1 MSESSSP
8 TSESTSDDERFMRIA
23 LEEARHGEGR
33 VEPNPMVGCVLVRDG
48 EVIGRGHHTRF
59 GQPHA
64 EVEAIRSLGSAA
76 DAQGTTAYVTL
87 EPCCHHGKT
96 PPCSKALID
105 AGVARVVV
113 AQQDP
118 FPQVD
123 GGGLQ
128 QLTAAGI
135 DVVTGVLADDA
146 SDLLAPYL
154 KTVHQKRPWVIAKWA
169 MTVDGRIATVTGESQ
184 WITGE
189 GARAEVHK
197 LRGRVDAIAV
207 GMGTVEADDPLL
219 TARPTGDRQAT
230 RIVFC
235 SHRLPG
241 AESKLIQTASETPVL
256 LVVSSTIDESA
267 VKPLADLVANVFRC
281 PGDDRTEMVDAVL
294 DHLGELGMTNVMLE
308 GGGELLGSFSEADQ
322 LDECHVYVGAKLFG
336 GASAPGPIAGAGIAK
351 VADANS
357 LRLHRINRFDDD
369 LRLVYRRAQ

>member
-1 MSESSSP
+1 
-8 TSESTSDDERFMRIA
+8 MRIA

-135 DVVTGVLADDA
+135 DVVTGVLADEA

-169 MTVDGRIATVTGESQ
+169 MTVGGRIATVTGES
-184 WITGE
+184 
-189 GARAEVHK
+189 
-197 LRGRVDAIAV
+197 
-207 GMGTVEADDPLL
+207 
-219 TARPTGDRQAT
+219 
-230 RIVFC
+230 
-235 SHRLPG
+235 
-241 AESKLIQTASETPVL
+241 
-256 LVVSSTIDESA
+256 
-267 VKPLADLVANVFRC
+267 
-281 PGDDRTEMVDAVL
+281 
-294 DHLGELGMTNVMLE
+294 
-308 GGGELLGSFSEADQ
+308 
-322 LDECHVYVGAKLFG
+322 
-336 GASAPGPIAGAGIAK
+336 
-351 VADANS
+351 
-357 LRLHRINRFDDD
+357 
-369 LRLVYRRAQ
+369 